1 MSDNLVVALGP
12 GDKLASITSFAP
24 DYLTVRRAFNELL
37 VFPALEAIGSGDDVN
52 LLTLVTDGTSR
63 FSDLSNIDVDLA
75 RKVISYNSIIG
86 LMLDTFSVDS
96 IVMTMQ
102 PVAKQYAD
110 GARADLEDNM
120 KFFNQR
126 GLANRK
132 TMQFSEYISA
142 LNDRVAGLD
151 KRLGELDALIQQQ
164 SEALAERSIV
174 DTLWDILKSLY
185 KLASTAEESDVQIA
199 SILGVAVTAIY
210 GSFQS
215 LFADTARLQKII
227 SSLKG
232 LRSRTNELKKKFAA
246 LSTGLTAVVSSSR
259 ALLDVWYDVAARMD
273 AIQSTTDFAP
283 AEQAQ
288 EIKDAW
294 AGVAAVAQEYID
306 VVSQPTTSA
315 ADAYRAISTKFNAIP
330 KVPLTADEIRL
341 YKLAVQYGNDTPFA
355 PRYTNIE
362 PVASTSDEATVEK
375 VIGPP
380 VDTEKKLQELAD
392 STGRIINQFNTL
404 LQQAFLDQIK
414 CTSPIDGS
422 ESNLFVVI
430 NYYREKYLQLQLDT
444 LPVARDLGAYSTL
457 QQTLLPY
464 VVPDNQVKPGDIAM
478 SIYLATNTP
487 LVSEYLVSANELSK
501 RSTQVKNDWDNAIN
515 LVKRVIAECDQNIE
529 SLNNSIN
536 DLTEQQKNATLNAF
550 LYALGAFLAFTAA
563 VFLPGIAALGGMMV
577 WQAIQAAQLTVAIND
592 LRSALHTTE
601 SIRDQLFDILPIMD
615 GISLSLSRVSLVWSD
630 ITTALTTLDGFYLVL
645 NGATGPLIL
654 AALKPG
660 VINNWKLVSEGVE
673 KYIETVSA

>member
-120 KFFNQR
+120 KFFN
-126 GLANRK
+126 
-132 TMQFSEYISA
+132 QFSEYISA

-362 PVASTSDEATVEK
+362 PVAS
-375 VIGPP
+375 PP